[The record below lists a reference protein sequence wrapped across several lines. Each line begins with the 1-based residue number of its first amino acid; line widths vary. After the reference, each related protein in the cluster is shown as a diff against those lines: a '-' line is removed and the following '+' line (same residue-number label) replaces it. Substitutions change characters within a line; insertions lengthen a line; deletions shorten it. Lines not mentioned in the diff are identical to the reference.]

1 MPEGVTLLEDCTD
14 GLGGLFGDV
23 VMWVVPKLSVPQ
35 AHNNYLSKQSQ
46 HIRLGYRTDS
56 HLSIGVSISSLTQ

>member
-1 MPEGVTLLEDCTD
+1 LLEDCTD

-35 AHNNYLSKQSQ
+35 AHKN
-46 HIRLGYRTDS
+46 
-56 HLSIGVSISSLTQ
+56 